1 MGFLRKVGR
10 KIKKGVK
17 KLFSSKIGAFLGS
30 IALSMIMGPVISRAF
45 NGIKGALTGTG
56 ATAGQAVSTAQA
68 GVTSAEAGVAA
79 AEAAKQKV
87 VEEGLKETITSS
99 LTADAGTKL
108 TTEQLIAGETSA
120 SLASKQVAGKALTE
134 EGIKTAFTNSTA
146 ASRKAM
152 EAAIQAKNPV
162 DFTNVLTQGTTS
174 GTIPLNISDTVTGS
188 LNNLN
193 NFIETGEMFTP
204 EVTANVNLA
213 SAKRQLTEAQATLK
227 TAETTPLFGD
237 KKLGA
242 DIKEN
247 FTGVKEFAKDPF
259 GKTKEHVGE
268 DFIPDVA
275 RSLGQQYVMGALQG
289 EPVDEGGYGR
299 MPSVGSFEPAQSSYM
314 ATVQS
319 QIPSLPSN
327 INFQDMSN
335 RYLSF
340 GTLSPQFIRDT
351 QAYLAA
357 TVPGR

>member
-56 ATAGQAVSTAQA
+56 ATAGQAAAQA
-68 GVTSAEAGVAA
+68 TTQAA
-79 AEAAKQKV
+79 TEAAKQA
-87 VEEGLKETITSS
+87 TTS
-99 LTADAGTKL
+99 LATDAGTKL
-108 TTEQLIAGETSA
+108 TTEQLVSGETLQSV
-120 SLASKQVAGKALTE
+120 ASKEVAGGFSKEALRDSFSNAIKSKDPLKFTE
-134 EGIKTAFTNSTA
+134 T
-146 ASRKAM
+146 
-152 EAAIQAKNPV
+152 
-162 DFTNVLTQGTTS
+162 LTQGTAS

-188 LNNLN
+188 LNNIN
-193 NFIETGEMFTP
+193 NYIETGEMFTP
-204 EVTANVNLA
+204 EVSKAIEVN
-213 SAKRQLTEAQATLK
+213 KQMMEAPK
-227 TAETTPLFGD
+227 LFGD
-237 KKLGA
+237 RKLGA
-242 DIKEN
+242 DIKEK
-247 FTGVKEFAKDPF
+247 FTGVKEFATDPF
-259 GKTKEHVGE
+259 GKTKEYVGE

-275 RSLGQQYVMGALQG
+275 RSVGQQYVMGAMSPEEEQG
-289 EPVDEGGYGR
+289 GLLKGQVIGV
-299 MPSVGSFEPAQSSYM
+299 SAFEPSYM
-314 ATVQS
+314 REVQS
-319 QIPSLPSN
+319 QIPSLPAN

>member
-17 KLFSSKIGAFLGS
+17 KLFSSKIGAFIGS

-56 ATAGQAVSTAQA
+56 ATAGQAAAQA
-68 GVTSAEAGVAA
+68 TTQAA
-79 AEAAKQKV
+79 TEAAKQA
-87 VEEGLKETITSS
+87 TTS
-99 LTADAGTKL
+99 LATDAGTKL
-108 TTEQLIAGETSA
+108 TTEQLVSGETLQSV
-120 SLASKQVAGKALTE
+120 ASKEVAGKALTE
-134 EGIKTAFTNSTA
+134 EGLKTAFTNSTA

-152 EAAIQAKNPV
+152 QSAIQAGNPV
-162 DFTNVLTQGTTS
+162 DFTNVLTQGTAS

-188 LNNLN
+188 LNNIN
-193 NFIETGEMFTP
+193 NYIETGEMFTP
-204 EVTANVNLA
+204 EVSKSIEVN
-213 SAKRQLTEAQATLK
+213 KQMMEAPK
-227 TAETTPLFGD
+227 LFGD

-247 FTGVKEFAKDPF
+247 FTGVKEFATDPF
-259 GKTKEHVGE
+259 GKTKEYVGE
-268 DFIPDVA
+268 DFIPDVISSA
-275 RSLGQQYVMGALQG
+275 GKQYVMGALQG
-289 EPVDEGGYGR
+289 EPEQPFYSKGVQD
-299 MPSVGSFEPAQSSYM
+299 VGSFEPAQSSYM

-319 QIPSLPSN
+319 QIPSLPAN